1 MLTKKSAREKIEA
14 YFASRRIPRLDKNG
28 EICRSAAGE
37 VLYDERPC
45 TVSGLVLA
53 LGLSR
58 REELDGIC
66 DRDVRVLVDRAL
78 LRIEESAEEK
88 LFQKDSFQGTKL
100 FLSTNFPRWQGCA
113 EAVEEAD
120 DRGIFA
126 LWGN

>member
-1 MLTKKSAREKIEA
+1 MLTKRNAKERIEG
-14 YFASRRIPRLDKNG
+14 YFLSRRVPRLDKNG
-28 EICRSAAGE
+28 EICRNGAGE
-37 VLYDERPC
+37 IQYDEKPC

-58 REELDGIC
+58 REELDAVPPA
-66 DRDVRVLVDRAL
+66 VRELVDRAL

-100 FLSTNFPRWQGCA
+100 FLATNFPRWQGAVA
-113 EAVEEAD
+113 EAAETD
-120 DRGIFA
+120 DRGVFA